1 MLYLI
6 RHGQT
11 DWNLMN
17 KIQGQYD
24 VPLNDTGR
32 GQAINVTDKL
42 SRLNLEYII
51 SSDLS
56 RASET
61 ARIIGY
67 KLNIRI
73 DYDARLREYDF
84 GTLTGMTRNMLD
96 PKSEQAFFANP
107 TYFNAESF
115 NDAFVRVGNFL
126 ESVDYN
132 KNILVVTHGGVINFI
147 LCYLENR
154 DDFQPYMYYQKCL
167 HTKIDNSAILR
178 IKNLESDVSVLKNTR
193 FFKLPKSK

>member
-61 ARIIGY
+61 AQIIGN
-67 KLNIRI
+67 KLNIRV

-84 GTLTGMTRNMLD
+84 GILTGMTRNMLD
-96 PKSEQAFFANP
+96 PNSEQAFFANP

-115 NDAFVRVGNFL
+115 DAAFARVKGFL
-126 ESVDYN
+126 ESVDFN
-132 KNILVVTHGGVINFI
+132 KNILVVTHGGVINFV
-147 LCYLENR
+147 LCYLENK
-154 DDFQPYMYYQKCL
+154 DNFQSYMYYDKCL
-167 HTKIDNSAILR
+167 RIKINNSSILR
-178 IKNLESDVSVLKNTR
+178 IRNLESEMSVLKNTR
-193 FFKLPKSK
+193 FFALPKTK

>member
-32 GQAINVTDKL
+32 AQATNVSDKL
-42 SRLNLEYII
+42 ARFNLEYII

-61 ARIIGY
+61 AQIIGN
-67 KLNIRI
+67 KLNIRV

-84 GTLTGMTRNMLD
+84 GILTGMTRRMLD
-96 PKSEQAFFANP
+96 PNSERAFFTNP
-107 TYFNAESF
+107 TYFNAEPF
-115 NDAFVRVGNFL
+115 DAAFARVKGFL
-126 ESVDYN
+126 ESVDFN
-132 KNILVVTHGGVINFI
+132 KNILVVTHGGVINFV
-147 LCYLENR
+147 LCYLENK
-154 DDFQPYMYYQKCL
+154 DNFQSYMYYDKCL
-167 HTKIDNSAILR
+167 RIKINNSSILR
-178 IKNLESDVSVLKNTR
+178 IKNLESEMSVLKNTR
-193 FFKLPKSK
+193 FFALPKTK